1 MEAAI
6 AVVIGML
13 GGYYIGLTT
22 AQKIL
27 EKQLINNRLMYKQ
40 QLEDRD
46 ARLSMVKLLVKLEE
60 EYWPK

>member
-1 MEAAI
+1 MELAI
-6 AVVIGML
+6 AVLIGVL

-27 EKQLINNRLMYKQ
+27 EKELINNRLMYKQ

-60 EYWPK
+60 E

>member
-1 MEAAI
+1 MELAI
-6 AVVIGML
+6 AVVLGVL

-27 EKQLINNRLMYKQ
+27 EKELINNRLLYKQ

-46 ARLSMVKLLVKLEE
+46 ARLSMVKLLVKMEE
-60 EYWPK
+60 E

>member
-1 MEAAI
+1 MELAI
-6 AVVIGML
+6 AVVIGVL

-27 EKQLINNRLMYKQ
+27 EKELINNRLMYKQ

-60 EYWPK
+60 E

>member
-1 MEAAI
+1 MEVAI

-46 ARLSMVKLLVKLEE
+46 ARLYMVKLLVKMEE
-60 EYWPK
+60 E

>member
-46 ARLSMVKLLVKLEE
+46 ARLSMVKLLVKMEE
-60 EYWPK
+60 E

>member
-27 EKQLINNRLMYKQ
+27 EKELINNRLMYKQ

-46 ARLSMVKLLVKLEE
+46 ARLSMVKLLVNMEE
-60 EYWPK
+60 E

>member
-27 EKQLINNRLMYKQ
+27 EKELINNRLMYKQ

-60 EYWPK
+60 E

>member
-1 MEAAI
+1 MELAI
-6 AVVIGML
+6 AVVIGVL

-27 EKQLINNRLMYKQ
+27 EKELINNRLMYKQ

-46 ARLSMVKLLVKLEE
+46 ARLSMVKLLVKMEE
-60 EYWPK
+60 E

>member
-1 MEAAI
+1 MEVAI

-60 EYWPK
+60 E

>member
-1 MEAAI
+1 MELAI

-22 AQKIL
+22 AQKLL

-46 ARLSMVKLLVKLEE
+46 ARLSMVKLLVKMEE
-60 EYWPK
+60 E

>member
-1 MEAAI
+1 MEVAI

-27 EKQLINNRLMYKQ
+27 EKELINNRLMYKQ

-46 ARLSMVKLLVKLEE
+46 ARLSMVKLLVKMEE
-60 EYWPK
+60 E

>member
-1 MEAAI
+1 MEVAI

-46 ARLSMVKLLVKLEE
+46 ARLSMVKLLVKMEE
-60 EYWPK
+60 E

>member
-1 MEAAI
+1 MELAI
-6 AVVIGML
+6 AILIGVL

-27 EKQLINNRLMYKQ
+27 EKELINNRLMYKQ

-60 EYWPK
+60 E

>member
-22 AQKIL
+22 AQKLL

-60 EYWPK
+60 E

>member
-60 EYWPK
+60 E

>member
-1 MEAAI
+1 MELAI
-6 AVVIGML
+6 AILIGVL

-27 EKQLINNRLMYKQ
+27 EKELINNRLMYKQ

-46 ARLSMVKLLVKLEE
+46 ARLSMVKLLVKMEE
-60 EYWPK
+60 E

>member
-27 EKQLINNRLMYKQ
+27 EKQLINNKLMYKQ

-60 EYWPK
+60 E

>member
-1 MEAAI
+1 MELAI
-6 AVVIGML
+6 AVVIGVL

-27 EKQLINNRLMYKQ
+27 EKELINNRLMYKQ

-60 EYWPK
+60 D

>member
-1 MEAAI
+1 MELAI
-6 AVVIGML
+6 VVVIGVL

-27 EKQLINNRLMYKQ
+27 EKELINNRLMYKQ

-46 ARLSMVKLLVKLEE
+46 ARLSMVKLLVKMEE
-60 EYWPK
+60 E

>member
-1 MEAAI
+1 MELAI
-6 AVVIGML
+6 AVVIGVL

-27 EKQLINNRLMYKQ
+27 EKELINNRLMYKQ

-60 EYWPK
+60 K

>member
-40 QLEDRD
+40 RLEDRD
-46 ARLSMVKLLVKLEE
+46 ARLSMVKLLVKMEE
-60 EYWPK
+60 E

>member
-1 MEAAI
+1 MEVAI

-46 ARLSMVKLLVKLEE
+46 ARLSMVKLLVKMEE
-60 EYWPK
+60 K

>member
-1 MEAAI
+1 MELAI
-6 AVVIGML
+6 AVVIGVL

-27 EKQLINNRLMYKQ
+27 EKELINNRLMYKQ

-46 ARLSMVKLLVKLEE
+46 ARLSMVKL
-60 EYWPK
+60 

>member
-1 MEAAI
+1 MEVAI

-27 EKQLINNRLMYKQ
+27 EKQLYNY
-40 QLEDRD
+40 
-46 ARLSMVKLLVKLEE
+46 
-60 EYWPK
+60 

>member
-27 EKQLINNRLMYKQ
+27 EKELINNRLMYKQ

-46 ARLSMVKLLVKLEE
+46 ARLSMVKLLVKMEE
-60 EYWPK
+60 E

>member
-22 AQKIL
+22 AQKLL
-27 EKQLINNRLMYKQ
+27 ETQLINNRLMYKQ

-60 EYWPK
+60 E